1 MSGPLSDTPQ
11 QERER
16 LAKLLAA
23 TAVSE
28 VPNVVRSIAADNK
41 TVFGAILRGELPARV
56 LYEDDEVLCFR
67 DIRPV
72 SEHHSLVIPKLRL
85 IENVG
90 HCSPDDQALL
100 EHMVAVAEK
109 VVAAQYPGVDMQV
122 RRAPMHF
129 RWASTV
135 GPCCRSATCT
145 FTAYTRCHATNSG
158 TDGCTRKIMARSTSL
173 LRARSRGC
181 KSKARRP
188 HEMMDPVVGSC
199 DLTDVAVRVCV
210 GLSDYRAL

>member
-1 MSGPLSDTPQ
+1 MSGPLSDKPQ

-28 VPNVVRSIAADNK
+28 VPNVARSIATDNK

-56 LYEDDEVLCFR
+56 LYEDDDVLCFR

-90 HCSPDDQALL
+90 HCSADDQALL

-109 VVAAQYPGVDMQV
+109 VVAAQYPGVDMQSAKSSNALSLGFH
-122 RRAPMHF
+122 RWPMLSVGHLHLHCIYPMPCTKF
-129 RWASTV
+129 WHRWLHPQNYGPLYVPASREIARLQEQSE
-135 GPCCRSATCT
+135 GP
-145 FTAYTRCHATNSG
+145 TRDDGSG
-158 TDGCTRKIMARSTSL
+158 CGIM
-173 LRARSRGC
+173 
-181 KSKARRP
+181 
-188 HEMMDPVVGSC
+188 
-199 DLTDVAVRVCV
+199 
-210 GLSDYRAL
+210 